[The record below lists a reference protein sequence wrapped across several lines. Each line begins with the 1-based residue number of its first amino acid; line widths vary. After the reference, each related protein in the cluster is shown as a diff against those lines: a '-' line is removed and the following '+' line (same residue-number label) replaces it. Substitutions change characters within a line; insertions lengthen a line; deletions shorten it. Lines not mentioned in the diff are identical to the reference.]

1 MAVPLNRPPP
11 RVTAY
16 GPYGASAVA
25 SPYRPTAQGYAYKP
39 PKQTPFQAASQAHG
53 AFGYGNYPTPPG
65 APPPA
70 AGVSAPSGPAGG
82 MNLGGV
88 DWSALIGG
96 DYGVQQAET
105 DMASTMQRKQGDFQS
120 QLRQMLVDLGVT
132 DTSKLGNLGKYID
145 QETIQNAAAN
155 KYSTVAQIGQQEA
168 QANAQNQA
176 SLAARGMLTS
186 GQTTTDLENVTA
198 QAENAR
204 YQGLRDFLSAGA
216 SGLGQLA
223 DIQDQLAQGVAQARA
238 AAADRAAQEYYWQ
251 QMMGGGMGGGYG
263 GYDPYGQGAVSQAL
277 STISAPAL
285 QQALSPAGMQNI
297 MRQTFAR
304 RR

>member
-1 MAVPLNRPPP
+1 
-11 RVTAY
+11 
-16 GPYGASAVA
+16 
-25 SPYRPTAQGYAYKP
+25 
-39 PKQTPFQAASQAHG
+39 
-53 AFGYGNYPTPPG
+53 
-65 APPPA
+65 
-70 AGVSAPSGPAGG
+70 